1 MIPKRRTFIYRVENI
16 SVAKLQ
22 QGCSDSDGQRDLSKE
37 FVLGIRRYVMA
48 VHKSYNWTLAV
59 TEYGQSL
66 THPLLEAL
74 QHVLLGK
81 VKRVSQTVKAYQQL
95 MLVCIF
101 MSRFFGSVQGLDVDG

>member
-59 TEYGQSL
+59 TEYEQNL

-74 QHVLLGK
+74 STFCLARLSGFPRLSK
-81 VKRVSQTVKAYQQL
+81 PASNY
-95 MLVCIF
+95 C
-101 MSRFFGSVQGLDVDG
+101 